1 MNIFNNPD
9 LKYNYEGN
17 GDFTDPFS
25 NVTKIENTNAAKE
38 LPTVLTFGENN
49 EWAVHHDDGCLI
61 FHPQWNTNP
70 HKTSIW
76 IWKEAW
82 EFVQNQGGFDRLVAR
97 LRDIKSRLE
106 LKNLIDTSS

>member
-1 MNIFNNPD
+1 MN
-9 LKYNYEGN
+9 
-17 GDFTDPFS
+17 
-25 NVTKIENTNAAKE
+25 TKNMNTENTNAAKE
-38 LPTVLTFGENN
+38 LPTVLTFGYNN

-82 EFVQNQGGFDRLVAR
+82 EFVQNQGGFDAVV
-97 LRDIKSRLE
+97 
-106 LKNLIDTSS
+106 KNLIDTSS